1 MDKSI
6 KMTIWE
12 TIARVFETMFFT
24 FLEPLPRIPRKEE
37 WPIDIKYIRAVVS
50 ITGKED
56 GKVALYLPRDL
67 ARNITINFLGITRSE
82 VSQNQILDTAK
93 ETANMAVGS
102 LLGTIDPEGLCV
114 LGIPNAMPV
123 VNLEQEDK
131 LNDIN
136 QLVGFKTDCGM
147 FLVYVKIGDVV

>member
-1 MDKSI
+1 MDKSM
-6 KMTIWE
+6 KMTILE
-12 TIARVFETMFFT
+12 TISSVFETMFFT

-37 WPIDIKYIRAVVS
+37 WPIDIKYIKAAIS
-50 ITGKED
+50 FTGMGGGE
-56 GKVALYLPRDL
+56 VAIYLPRDL
-67 ARNITINFLGITRSE
+67 ARNITINFLGVTRSE

-102 LLGTIDPEGLCV
+102 LLGTIDPEGQCF
-114 LGIPNAMPV
+114 LGIPEAMPV
-123 VNLEQEDK
+123 VNLEEEAE

-136 QLVGFKTDCGM
+136 QLVGFKTDSGM

>member
-1 MDKSI
+1 MDKSM
-6 KMTIWE
+6 KMTVWE
-12 TIARVFETMFFT
+12 TTARVFETMFFT

-37 WPIDIKYIRAVVS
+37 WPIDIKYIRAAVFF
-50 ITGKED
+50 TGKGGGE
-56 GKVALYLPRDL
+56 VAIYLPRDL
-67 ARNITINFLGITRSE
+67 ARNITMNFLGITRSE

-102 LLGTIDPEGLCV
+102 LLGTIDPEGQCL
-114 LGIPNAMPV
+114 LGIPDAMPV
-123 VNLEQEDK
+123 VDLEQEAE

-136 QLVGFKTDCGM
+136 HIVGFKTDCGM